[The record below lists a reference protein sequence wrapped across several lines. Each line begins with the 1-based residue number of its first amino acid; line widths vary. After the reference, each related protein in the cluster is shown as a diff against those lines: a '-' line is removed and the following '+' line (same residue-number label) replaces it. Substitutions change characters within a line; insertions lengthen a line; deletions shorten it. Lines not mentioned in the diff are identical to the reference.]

1 MPTPLPEPTWRTVG
15 VDGARVEVMEV
26 GAGDP
31 LVFLH
36 GWGLTPRSYAGG
48 LAKLT
53 GAGLHALAPTLPGF
67 GASDPMPLRTGL
79 REYATR
85 VAGAL
90 EEAGL
95 DRPAFVV
102 GHSFGGGVALQLAH
116 DRPDLVRSL
125 TLVNSV
131 GGAPGRGNRMS
142 HRSYLRWALGAV
154 TVLHPKDVVRLAPS
168 ALRDFL
174 PSALR
179 HPLAAA
185 STAVLAL
192 RASLADEAAALVADG
207 MPLLLVWGDRDR
219 LVTPGRLSEVAAQLP
234 AEIVRGRHGWLLTSP
249 DDFAELMHNALVV
262 HAMLERRDRGEPVA
276 LEGDGDLAVLI
287 PHERRR
293 RRRGDTAT
301 GAVLAP
307 GEGA

>member
-1 MPTPLPEPTWRTVG
+1 MPTSLPHPTWRTVG

-26 GAGDP
+26 GVGDP

-36 GWGLTPRSYAGG
+36 GWGLTPRSYGGG

-53 GAGLHALAPTLPGF
+53 AAGLHAIAPTLPGF

-79 REYATR
+79 REYANR

-131 GGAPGRGNRMS
+131 GGAPGAGNRLS
-142 HRSYLRWALGAV
+142 HRSYVRWAVGMLS
-154 TVLHPKDVVRLAPS
+154 VLHPRDIMRLAPS
-168 ALRDFL
+168 TLRDFL
-174 PSALR
+174 PSAAR
-179 HPLAAA
+179 HPLAAI
-185 STAVLAL
+185 STAALAL

-234 AEIVRGRHGWLLTSP
+234 PEVVRGRHGWLLTSP
-249 DDFAELMHNALVV
+249 NDFAELMHNALVV
-262 HAMLERRDRGEPVA
+262 HAMLERRDRGESLA
-276 LEGDGDLAVLI
+276 LKADGDLATLI

-293 RRRGDTAT
+293 RRRGDAV
-301 GAVLAP
+301 APSVLAP

>member
-1 MPTPLPEPTWRTVG
+1 MPTSLPRPTWRSVG
-15 VDGARVEVMEV
+15 PDGARVQVMEV
-26 GAGDP
+26 GSGDP

-48 LAKLT
+48 LARLT
-53 GAGLHALAPTLPGF
+53 AAGLHAMAPTLPGF
-67 GASDPMPLRTGL
+67 GASDPLPLRSGL
-79 REYATR
+79 SEYAAR

-131 GGAPGRGNRMS
+131 GGAPGAGNRMS
-142 HRSYLRWALGAV
+142 HRSYLRWAVGALS
-154 TVLHPKDVVRLAPS
+154 VLHPKDVVRLAPRT
-168 ALRDFL
+168 LRDFL
-174 PSALR
+174 PAAGR
-179 HPLAAA
+179 HPLAAISSA
-185 STAVLAL
+185 ALAL
-192 RASLADEAAALVADG
+192 RASLADEAAALVSEG
-207 MPLLLVWGDRDR
+207 LPLLLVWSDRDR
-219 LVTPGRLSEVAAQLP
+219 LVTPGRLSEVAAALP
-234 AEIVRGRHGWLLTSP
+234 PSIVRGRHGWLLTSP
-249 DDFAELMHNALVV
+249 ADFAELMHNALVV
-262 HAMLERRDRGEPVA
+262 HAMLERRERGQA
-276 LEGDGDLAVLI
+276 IQLEGTGDLAALI

-293 RRRGDTAT
+293 RRRDDSAPQP
-301 GAVLAP
+301 VLAP

>member
-1 MPTPLPEPTWRTVG
+1 MPTPLPRPTWRTVG
-15 VDGARVEVMEV
+15 PDGARVEVMEV

-48 LAKLT
+48 LSRLT
-53 GAGLHALAPTLPGF
+53 AAGLHAMAPTLPGF
-67 GASDPMPLRTGL
+67 GASDPLPLRSDL
-79 REYATR
+79 HEYATR

-95 DRPAFVV
+95 DRPAFVI

-131 GGAPGRGNRMS
+131 GGAPGAGNRLS
-142 HRSYLRWALGAV
+142 HRSYLRWAVGALS
-154 TVLHPKDVVRLAPS
+154 VLHPKDVLRLAPGT
-168 ALRDFL
+168 LRDFL
-174 PSALR
+174 PSAAR
-179 HPLAAA
+179 HPLAAISSA
-185 STAVLAL
+185 ALAL
-192 RASLADEAAALVADG
+192 RASLADEAAALVAAG

-234 AEIVRGRHGWLLTSP
+234 PEVVRGRHGWLLTSP
-249 DDFAELMHNALVV
+249 TDFAELMHNALVV
-262 HAMLERRDRGEPVA
+262 HAMLERRERGEPAVP
-276 LEGDGDLAVLI
+276 DGDLAALI

-293 RRRGDTAT
+293 RRRRGGDA
-301 GAVLAP
+301 APVLAP